1 MRSWSSRGV
10 LGLLILSASLLA
22 LTPGCKRRPN
32 GAEGEATAAGGEG
45 VGEAPPPTGDL
56 PRVLTIGPGAGPALY
71 MGSGTSAPAFG
82 YLSPGVRVRLESG
95 VQGGRAEVLV
105 AGPLPTKGW
114 VPTERLAAYVQE
126 RGRVDGTP
134 FYVGPNDLVTVLGPA
149 AEAGKMRISVRPW
162 LGGPMTAETS
172 FLDARVGTFATD
184 LLADRPVE
192 AGSVEAPTE
201 GQCFRLPAGQSVP
214 VYDRPNGEAVL
225 NLPPQDPPAT
235 VVVLRERAPWY
246 GIRAGY
252 GPYVVG
258 YVQVPLT
265 ACEGP
270 RPPPAPMVP
279 SPAGEVPSWMAQER
293 GNLYRV
299 AAGTR
304 VTFGRDPDGRPRTIA
319 RLREQGWAREL
330 RRQDGDQIDAFIAV
344 NEDVALRG
352 LVPASALTLV
362 EAGQPAPAAPAP
374 VAAEPVPDEFA
385 D

>member
-1 MRSWSSRGV
+1 MRALMRSWSSRGV
-10 LGLLILSASLLA
+10 LGLLLLSATLLA
-22 LTPGCKRRPN
+22 FTPGCKRRPS
-32 GAEGEATAAGGEG
+32 GAEGEATAAGGE

-71 MGSGTSAPAFG
+71 MGSAQNSPAFG
-82 YLSPGVRVRLESG
+82 YLNPGVRVRVESA
-95 VQGGRAEVLV
+95 VSGGRAEVLV

-114 VPTERLAAYVQE
+114 VPTERLAAYAQE

-149 AEAGKMRISVRPW
+149 AEAGKMRVAVRPW
-162 LGGPMTAETS
+162 LGGPMTQPTS
-172 FLDARVGTFATD
+172 FLEARVGTFDAE

-192 AGSVEAPTE
+192 PGSVEAPTE

-214 VYDRPNGEAVL
+214 VFDRPNGQAVA
-225 NLPPQDPPAT
+225 NLPAQDPPGT

-252 GPYVVG
+252 GPYLVG

-279 SPAGEVPSWMAQER
+279 APAGEVPSWMAQER

-304 VTFGRDPDGRPRTIA
+304 VTFGRDADGRPRTIA

-352 LVPASALTLV
+352 LVPESALTLV
-362 EAGQPAPAAPAP
+362 EAGQAAPAP
-374 VAAEPVPDEFA
+374 AEPVPDEFA

>member
-1 MRSWSSRGV
+1 MWSSRGV
-10 LGLLILSASLLA
+10 SGLLLLSVSLLA
-22 LTPGCKRRPN
+22 LAPGCKRRAN
-32 GAEGEATAAGGEG
+32 GEGAEANGAGGEAS
-45 VGEAPPPTGDL
+45 EAPPPSGEL
-56 PRVLTIGPGAGPALY
+56 PRVLAIGPGTGPALF
-71 MGSGTSAPAFG
+71 MGSGESAPAFG
-82 YLSPGVRVRLESG
+82 YLNPGVRVRLESG
-95 VQGGRAEVLV
+95 VQNGRVEVLV

-114 VPTERLAAYVQE
+114 VPVDRLAAYVQE

-134 FYVGPNDLVTVLGPA
+134 FYVGPNDLVNLLGPG
-149 AEAGKMRISVRPW
+149 AEEGQMRIAVRPW
-162 LGGPMTAETS
+162 LGGQT
-172 FLDARVGTFATD
+172 FLEPRVGTFNAE

-192 AGSVEAPTE
+192 AGTVEAPTE

-214 VYDRPNGEAVL
+214 VYERPSGEPAL

-235 VVVLRERAPWY
+235 VVVLRDRAPWY

-265 ACEGP
+265 PCEGP
-270 RPPPAPMVP
+270 RPAPEPMVP
-279 SPAGEVPSWMAQER
+279 APAGEAPSWMAQER

-304 VTFGRDPDGRPRTIA
+304 VTFGRDPDGSPRTIA

-352 LVPASALTLV
+352 LVPESALTLV
-362 EAGQPAPAAPAP
+362 QAGESAPPPA
-374 VAAEPVPDEFA
+374 AAEPVPDEFA
-385 D
+385 E